1 MSDFPTLAAQ
11 LLHPDPYWLSTV
23 ITVTANRRKMKS
35 LNLLE
40 SHLCP
45 VVLRA
50 TTPQIKCQ
58 EVSEQPLV
66 NCGIDKFQCV

>member
-1 MSDFPTLAAQ
+1 MSDFPILAPQ

-35 LNLLE
+35 FNLLE

-50 TTPQIKCQ
+50 TTAQIKCQ
-58 EVSEQPLV
+58 EVSGQPLV
-66 NCGIDKFQCV
+66 NCSTDKFQWV